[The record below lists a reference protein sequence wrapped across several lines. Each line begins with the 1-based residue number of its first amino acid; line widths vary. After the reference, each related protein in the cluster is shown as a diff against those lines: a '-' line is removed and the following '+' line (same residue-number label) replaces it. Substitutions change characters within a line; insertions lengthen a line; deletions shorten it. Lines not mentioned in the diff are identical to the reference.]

1 VLVQEL
7 AEQQARRPGA
17 DDDDFGAQ
25 DSGWHDSPW

>member
-17 DDDDFGAQ
+17 DDGDLSSHG
-25 DSGWHDSPW
+25 PP